1 MSAVDTD
8 LRNSDLTDESLEA
21 IAELTRLA
29 RRFYRHEADA
39 IDLARAA
46 SAVLDARGR
55 NADTRGHHPVCIMQA
70 LVLNRL
76 SKGST

>member
-8 LRNSDLTDESLEA
+8 LCKPDLTDESLEA
-21 IAELTRLA
+21 IADLIRLA

-39 IDLARAA
+39 VDLARAA

-55 NADTRGHHPVCIMQA
+55 DAGTRGQHPVCIMQTI
-70 LVLNRL
+70 VINRL
-76 SKGST
+76 SKSSG